1 MTVSFEDIRRDWVI
15 RWDYPFSRGVR
26 FLAAPRIVPSNAL
39 VNTNYNNIS
48 STVLAGLCSPRM
60 PFQAHCFSVRR
71 SCLIK
76 RA

>member
-48 STVLAGLCSPRM
+48 SINRRRSVLAPECPSGAL
-60 PFQAHCFSVRR
+60 FQR
-71 SCLIK
+71 SAELLN
-76 RA
+76 